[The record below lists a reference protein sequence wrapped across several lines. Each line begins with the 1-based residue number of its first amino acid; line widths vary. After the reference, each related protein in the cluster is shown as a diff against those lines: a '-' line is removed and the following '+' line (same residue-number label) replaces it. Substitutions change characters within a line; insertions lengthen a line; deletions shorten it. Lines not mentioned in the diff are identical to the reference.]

1 MLLSSVM
8 QMPPDHWVTPPWK
21 AIAMLVWD
29 LACQGVPTDHRPS
42 SLRLDLGWMGWMKKS
57 ATAMASGAHSKL
69 LCITPQ

>member
-1 MLLSSVM
+1 M

-29 LACQGVPTDHRPS
+29 LACQGVLTDPRPS
-42 SLRLDLGWMGWMKKS
+42 SLRLDLRWMGWMKKS
-57 ATAMASGAHSKL
+57 ANEEMGTASGTRSKL